1 MRGAAQGKESAMQ
14 SGHAE
19 SGHSL
24 HHYRRLAVMT
34 VLSFISMYIFMYAM
48 VDKFSNVYSN
58 LNQLYMAGVM
68 TAPMVLIEL
77 AVMGAMYKD
86 KKLNAIIAV
95 VSVIALVAFFAMIRL
110 QTFVGDKEFLRS
122 MIPHHAGAVL
132 MCERA
137 SVRDDEIKKL
147 CQTIIAGQ
155 QEEIAQMKA
164 KLGALEK

>member
-1 MRGAAQGKESAMQ
+1 MQ
-14 SGHAE
+14 HDHAE
-19 SGHSL
+19 SGHS
-24 HHYRRLAVMT
+24 HHYRRLAIMT
-34 VLSFISMYIFMYAM
+34 ALSFISMYIFMYAM

-58 LNQLYMAGVM
+58 LNQFYMAGVM
-68 TAPMVLIEL
+68 AAPMVLIEL

-95 VSVIALVAFFAMIRL
+95 VSVIALIAFFAMIRL
-110 QTFVGDKEFLRS
+110 QTFVGDKEFLKS

-137 SVRDDEIKKL
+137 SVQDPEIKKL

-164 KLGALEK
+164 KLQALEK

>member
-1 MRGAAQGKESAMQ
+1 
-14 SGHAE
+14 
-19 SGHSL
+19 
-24 HHYRRLAVMT
+24 MT
-34 VLSFISMYIFMYAM
+34 VLSFISMYIFMYSM
-48 VDKFSNVYSN
+48 VDKFSNVYSS

-86 KKLNAIIAV
+86 KKLNAIIAL
-95 VSVIALVAFFAMIRL
+95 VSVIALIAFFAMIRV
-110 QTFVGDKEFLRS
+110 QTFVGDEQFLRS

-137 SVRDDEIKKL
+137 PVQDAEIKKL

-164 KLGALEK
+164 KLQTLEK

>member
-1 MRGAAQGKESAMQ
+1 
-14 SGHAE
+14 
-19 SGHSL
+19 
-24 HHYRRLAVMT
+24 MT
-34 VLSFISMYIFMYAM
+34 VLSFISMYIFMYSM
-48 VDKFSNVYSN
+48 VDKFSNVYSS

-86 KKLNAIIAV
+86 KKLNAIIAL
-95 VSVIALVAFFAMIRL
+95 VSVIALIAFFAMIRA
-110 QTFVGDKEFLRS
+110 QTFVGDEQFLRS

-137 SVRDDEIKKL
+137 PVQDAEIKKL

-164 KLGALEK
+164 KLQTLEK

>member
-1 MRGAAQGKESAMQ
+1 
-14 SGHAE
+14 
-19 SGHSL
+19 
-24 HHYRRLAVMT
+24 
-34 VLSFISMYIFMYAM
+34 MYAM

-58 LNQLYMAGVM
+58 LNQFYMAGVM

-95 VSVIALVAFFAMIRL
+95 VSVIALIAFFAMIRL
-110 QTFVGDKEFLRS
+110 QTFVGDKELLKS

-137 SVRDDEIKKL
+137 SVQDPEIKKL
-147 CQTIIAGQ
+147 CQRSRRAARTSQANARTAHEARRRQ
-155 QEEIAQMKA
+155 TPRRRASVCRS
-164 KLGALEK
+164 